1 MRSHRLSVWH
11 MIPTVALL
19 VTLAVSP
26 AVRPAQAA
34 DQSLVLEAL
43 QVLQTHYVDP
53 VTAPKALNA
62 AVTGLRQQLS
72 TAGVAADLPDI
83 PSFVTETEARRLFG
97 ERFTTAASA
106 ASGQLTRTQLAYA
119 AIRGMTD
126 SFNDSHTGFLTPEQN
141 DERRQRQ
148 RGQAGFTGVGI
159 VLLPKDDRFYVWTVI
174 PGGPAEAAGVHEFD
188 RILKVN
194 DIATGGMTVDQVSGM
209 VRGPAATPVT
219 LTLGRPGAPEPL
231 AITITRAPIIVPSIF
246 RSELLD
252 GGVGYIRLYQ
262 FVDRTGADVRAAV
275 ARLLAQGM
283 HAFVLDLR
291 GNSGGYLNELNSVLN
306 TLLPSG
312 VPVYTE
318 MRQGGQVRVV
328 RTTQVPL
335 LPASVPMIVLI
346 DESSASA
353 AELLAAAI
361 KENHRGKL
369 VGEKTAGAVEA
380 SIMIDLSD
388 GSALSVT
395 TFRLATGEGVRLEG
409 AGVQPDVTSELTAA
423 DLEAGR
429 DPQLGTAVQLA
440 REVVAQ
446 QTH

>member
-1 MRSHRLSVWH
+1 MRYHRPSIWH
-11 MIPTVALL
+11 IIPTVALL

-26 AVRPAQAA
+26 ATRPAQAA
-34 DQSLVLEAL
+34 DQSLVLEGL

-53 VTAPKALNA
+53 VNATKALDA

-72 TAGVAADLPDI
+72 AAGVAADLPGI
-83 PSFVTETEARRLFG
+83 PSFVTDTEARRLFG
-97 ERFTTAASA
+97 ERFTTAMAA

-174 PGGPAEAAGVHEFD
+174 PGGPAEASGVHEFD

-194 DIATGGMTVDQVSGM
+194 DITIGGMAVDQVSGI
-209 VRGPAATPVT
+209 VRGPAGTPVT

-231 AITITRAPIIVPSIF
+231 AITITRAPIVVPSIF

-262 FVDRTGADVRAAV
+262 FVERTGADVRTAV

-283 HAFVLDLR
+283 HALVFDLR

-306 TLLPSG
+306 TLLPPGTS
-312 VPVYTE
+312 VYTE
-318 MRQGGQVRVV
+318 MRQGGQVQVV

-335 LPASVPMIVLI
+335 LPASMPMIVLV
-346 DESSASA
+346 DGSSASA
-353 AELLAAAI
+353 AELLAAAL

-395 TFRLATGEGVRLEG
+395 TFRLATGNGVRLEG
-409 AGVQPDVTSELTAA
+409 TGVEPDVTSELTAA

-429 DPQLGTAVQLA
+429 DRQLGAAVQLA